1 MKQLDKLKD
10 KVKIDKHLF
19 IFFIILLL
27 IGVLVGSIF
36 VTILNST
43 DKTLVNDYLNNF
55 LNTIENNKI
64 DFWLVLK
71 NNLFNTLFLISG
83 VWLLGISVI
92 GLPIIVILFFSSAFT
107 LGFTIGSILLTFKAK
122 GLLFTLIYTVPGQI
136 IKLLMLL
143 LLSIYAVSFSIKLI
157 HSIFKKKTIDFKV
170 IMNRYLLIL
179 LITSVVS
186 LVMVLYDTY
195 AMPFL
200 IKQVLSLIR

>member
-27 IGVLVGSIF
+27 IGVVVGSIF

-71 NNLFNTLFLISG
+71 NNLFNTLLLISG

-179 LITSVVS
+179 LITSIVS

-195 AMPFL
+195 GMPFL